1 MAKQKTGAP
10 RRSALVTGASYG
22 IGAAAAIALAEDGC
36 DVAITDLNPEDL
48 ADTAARI
55 TGAGGRAV
63 PIPLDV
69 RADPSIDAAFAM
81 AIARLGK
88 LDVLVNNAGVP
99 SPGKPVVDLT
109 RAEWDRIMAVNLAGV
124 FFMSQRMGR
133 HLIGAGRPG
142 VIISLA
148 STHGMVG
155 LANAS
160 AYGISKAGVSQMT
173 RMLAIEW
180 AKHGIRV
187 NAIGPGATETKTRAP
202 RLADPKHRKLM
213 LDRVPAGRFGT
224 AEEMGAAI
232 CYLASDKASYITG
245 QTLMLDGGLTAQ

>member
-1 MAKQKTGAP
+1 VRNAQA
-10 RRSALVTGASYG
+10 
-22 IGAAAAIALAEDGC
+22 AED
-36 DVAITDLNPEDL
+36 VVKAI
-48 ADTAARI
+48 R
-55 TGAGGRAV
+55 AGGGKAV
-63 PIPLDV
+63 AVQADV
-69 RADPSIDAAFAM
+69 GEDDQVKRLFAEVDGE
-81 AIARLGK
+81 LGK